1 MLIFLLKRFSWALV
15 LLWAITLI
23 TFVVFF
29 MLPDN
34 SRNAQRNEQGFSN
47 GLQTQYNAHGS
58 FPHQYVVFITHVVR
72 GDLGHSTRSS
82 KTVVQTMQETLPIT
96 ASLVIGGMVLCIMM
110 AVPIGLLSA
119 LRPRSLLDR
128 GLMLWVLILVSCQ
141 PFWLGLM
148 LSYFLGVRAH
158 AFPVSGYCTF
168 SHHAE
173 YSTSYFC
180 SGPKYWASHLFLPWL
195 TFAALFA
202 AFYARMIR
210 ASLLEQLNED
220 YVRTARAKGASQRR
234 VVRVHVLRNAAL
246 PVITMIGMDV
256 GIAFAGALFIETA
269 FNLQGMGQLLVHAL
283 ANQDVPVI
291 LGIVLTVSLAV
302 VIANLVVDILYSVL
316 DPRVRLDGSS
326 DKVQVSRKAF
336 RELRRAQPQQ
346 AETASST

>member
-1 MLIFLLKRFSWALV
+1 MLIFILKRLFWALV

-29 MLPDN
+29 MLPDH
-34 SRNAQRNEQGFSN
+34 SRNAQRNEQGFSQ

-58 FPHQYVVFITHVVR
+58 FPHQYVTFITHIVR
-72 GDLGHSTRSS
+72 GDLGHSVRSS

-96 ASLVIGGMVLCIMM
+96 ASLVIGGMILCIMM
-110 AVPIGLLSA
+110 AVPIGLISA

-168 SHHAE
+168 TKHAE

-180 SGPKYWASHLFLPWL
+180 SGPKYWAYHLVLPWL

-234 VVRVHVLRNAAL
+234 IVRVHVLRNAAL

-269 FNLQGMGQLLVHAL
+269 FQLPGMGSLLVHGI
-283 ANQDVPVI
+283 ANQDVPVL

-316 DPRVRLDGSS
+316 DPRVRLYGPS
-326 DKVQVSRKAF
+326 DSVKVSRSAV
-336 RELRRAQPQQ
+336 RELRQPQQ
-346 AETASST
+346 RPEPASPT

>member
-1 MLIFLLKRFSWALV
+1 VLIFLLKRFFWALV

-29 MLPDN
+29 MLPN
-34 SRNAQRNEQGFSN
+34 PSRNAQRNEQGFSN

-58 FPHQYVVFITHVVR
+58 FPHQYVVFITHIVR

-96 ASLVIGGMVLCIMM
+96 GSLVIGGMVLCIMM
-110 AVPIGLLSA
+110 AVPIGLISA

-173 YSTSYFC
+173 YATSYFC
-180 SGPKYWASHLFLPWL
+180 SGPKYWAYHLFLPWL

-210 ASLLEQLNED
+210 ATLLEQLNED

-234 VVRVHVLRNAAL
+234 VVRVHVLRNALL
-246 PVITMIGMDV
+246 PVIAI
-256 GIAFAGALFIETA
+256 FIETA
-269 FNLQGMGQLLVHAL
+269 FNLPGMGQLLVHGI
-283 ANQDVPVI
+283 ANQDVPVL
-291 LGIVLTVSLAV
+291 LGIVLMVSLAV

-316 DPRVRLDGSS
+316 DPRVRLYGPS
-326 DKVQVSRKAF
+326 DSVRVSRSSV
-336 RELRRAQPQQ
+336 RELRTPQQ
-346 AETASST
+346 QTPETASPM

>member
-1 MLIFLLKRFSWALV
+1 MLIFLLKRFFWALV
-15 LLWAITLI
+15 LLWSITLI

-29 MLPDN
+29 MLPDP
-34 SRNAQRNEQGFSN
+34 SRNAQRNEQGFSQ

-58 FPHQYVVFITHVVR
+58 FPHQYVVFITHIVR

-96 ASLVIGGMVLCIMM
+96 GSLVIGGMILCIMM
-110 AVPIGLLSA
+110 AVPIGLISA
-119 LRPRSLLDR
+119 LRPGSLLDR

-168 SHHAE
+168 TRHAE
-173 YSTSYFC
+173 YTTSYFC
-180 SGPKYWASHLFLPWL
+180 SGPKYWAYHLFLPWL

-210 ASLLEQLNED
+210 ASVLEQMNED

-234 VVRVHVLRNAAL
+234 IVRVHVLRNAAL

-269 FNLQGMGQLLVHAL
+269 FQLPGMGFLLVHGI
-283 ANQDVPVI
+283 ANQDVPVL

-302 VIANLVVDILYSVL
+302 VIANLVVDILYSLL
-316 DPRVRLDGSS
+316 DPRVRLYGRPDSV
-326 DKVQVSRKAF
+326 KISRSAV
-336 RELRRAQPQQ
+336 RELRQPQQ
-346 AETASST
+346 APEPASPT